1 MNKNIENNEKSK
13 TKVGVFLFS
22 NILLPFLIL
31 PMAFKKISLLFVGLI
46 PLISG
51 CTLPGISEKVDFES
65 LYKEHVKSEMK
76 SVRTLAEKL
85 GYVGK
90 YETKGSIRAFVD
102 IPTIF
107 SGAADTLYDAVIE

>member
-90 YETKGSIRAFVD
+90 YETKGAIRAFVD